1 VAVVF
6 HGKVVKLLSS
16 DRTGFDEKENAEID
30 KFQATLREM
39 AKDKEKKEESK
50 PKKNDLKSFLKKRAP
65 IYLALIAMLVVF
77 VIPEMTKGT
86 LEKSLPEFSDEE
98 QQIVNILMKYDGPN
112 NDGLTV
118 FEALENKINEEYPDE
133 KIFDHKK
140 TTLDLTVTKIN
151 SEEYKIIFNFKS
163 HKGEMNYDWNVNAS
177 SEEITSNN
185 SEAKHIIDLV
195 NYYD

>member
-1 VAVVF
+1 M
-6 HGKVVKLLSS
+6 GK
-16 DRTGFDEKENAEID
+16 N
-30 KFQATLREM
+30 
-39 AKDKEKKEESK
+39 KEKKEESK

-98 QQIVNILMKYDGPN
+98 QQIVDILMKYDGPN